1 MSNDLKA
8 SALKYH
14 SEPIPGKIHVVSS
27 KPCETQQE
35 LALAYTPGVAQPCL
49 EIKDTPEKV

>member
-27 KPCETQQE
+27 KPCENQQD
-35 LALAYTPGVAQPCL
+35 LALAYTPGVAQQ
-49 EIKDTPEKV
+49 IGRAHV